1 MTLQDIYKKIY
12 DEEFN
17 KLPRWKQ
24 VAVNEDLAH
33 KKSSGLTDDFIKLVI
48 EKAEKHYD
56 QNKNS
61 TVTKKEVF
69 QECV

>member
-1 MTLQDIYKKIY
+1 MTMPDIYKKIY

-48 EKAEKHYD
+48 ERAEKYYE

-69 QECV
+69 QQCV